1 MSKPTKSR
9 DLITASFTHFRDDPF
24 SFLREISLHYSGTGW
39 RAYDAPIGQKVFYK
53 GFSEEM
59 KARVLRSPMLVRKLR
74 ELAERR
80 VAVEEGMGLFE
91 GDIGSGRS
99 AARRCEVE
107 RQLGEVTDRIVDDM
121 ICKFESKGFIRGAYF
136 LVVQLLA
143 RAYHQGI
150 HVSTHEIHHLRH
162 IAALAAPRHQSLIFL
177 PCHRSHIDYVSL
189 QVICYRLGLTL
200 PVVVAGDNLNFPLVG
215 PFLQHAGAMY
225 IRRTFAGDEV
235 YTATVQAYI
244 DTLLTQGYNFECFIE
259 GGRSRTGKLLPPKFG
274 ILSFILDSILSG
286 RVKDAYVIPV
296 STQYD
301 KVIETEAYVSELL
314 GIPKVK
320 ENLWDF
326 LSSSKFLNLNMGRV
340 DVRFHEPWS
349 LRDFVESQ
357 IVKAA
362 AESTAPAGTPVDR
375 DAPEVRLRVLRSLGY
390 RVLGDINRVSVVM
403 PTSLIGTILLTL
415 RGRGVGM
422 SELVRRIEWLR
433 GRIRA
438 KGGRVADFGAL
449 DTEMVVERGLEVL
462 GGLVGRV
469 DGLAEETFYAVDR
482 FQLSFYRNMVIHLF
496 ISETIVAAA
505 MYTRVKQGGGPSNQR
520 VEYRNLLEQVAF
532 LSQLFRGEFVFPTEG
547 IKTNLEKTVRGLQDD
562 GVINVGPPAAAATT
576 TAADGGDGGD
586 GGSGIGY
593 VELSEQE
600 RRCGR
605 ENFDFYCFL
614 IWPFIESSW
623 LAGVAIIGLT
633 PPEGMDDVWVGLT
646 QAQDMAQ
653 LMGKTLY
660 HQGDLSY
667 FEAVNKETLKNAF
680 QRFQEEGILLVR
692 GSKAAA
698 RCHIAP
704 EWMPKWGDEGRIAE
718 GGRLWAFVERIAVSR
733 REGKNRRDNASVST
747 RVLGLAARCGREL
760 FVKGKGE
767 GVVVEEEEGV
777 GEVKR
782 GRRRG
787 RAKL

>member
-1 MSKPTKSR
+1 
-9 DLITASFTHFRDDPF
+9 
-24 SFLREISLHYSGTGW
+24 
-39 RAYDAPIGQKVFYK
+39 
-53 GFSEEM
+53 
-59 KARVLRSPMLVRKLR
+59 
-74 ELAERR
+74 
-80 VAVEEGMGLFE
+80 
-91 GDIGSGRS
+91 
-99 AARRCEVE
+99 
-107 RQLGEVTDRIVDDM
+107 
-121 ICKFESKGFIRGAYF
+121 
-136 LVVQLLA
+136 
-143 RAYHQGI
+143 
-150 HVSTHEIHHLRH
+150 
-162 IAALAAPRHQSLIFL
+162 
-177 PCHRSHIDYVSL
+177 
-189 QVICYRLGLTL
+189 
-200 PVVVAGDNLNFPLVG
+200 
-215 PFLQHAGAMY
+215 MY

-362 AESTAPAGTPVDR
+362 AEPGTLVDR
-375 DAPEVRLRVLRSLGY
+375 DAPEVRLKVLRSLGY

-562 GVINVGPPAAAATT
+562 GVINVGPAAATAT
-576 TAADGGDGGD
+576 TASDGGDGS
-586 GGSGIGY
+586 GSGIGY

-633 PPEGMDDVWVGLT
+633 PPEGMDDVWVGVT

-653 LMGKTLY
+653 LVLLPLFS
-660 HQGDLSY
+660 LSPLLPLTQRLTTPGAQTDGQNPLPPRRPQLLRSRQQRDTQ
-667 FEAVNKETLKNAF
+667 ERLPAVPRRRDPPRAGL
-680 QRFQEEGILLVR
+680 Q
-692 GSKAAA
+692 
-698 RCHIAP
+698 
-704 EWMPKWGDEGRIAE
+704 
-718 GGRLWAFVERIAVSR
+718 GGRAVPYR
-733 REGKNRRDNASVST
+733 AGVDAEV
-747 RVLGLAARCGREL
+747 GR
-760 FVKGKGE
+760 
-767 GVVVEEEEGV
+767 
-777 GEVKR
+777 
-782 GRRRG
+782 
-787 RAKL
+787 